1 MKKSMEKDLD
11 LFFATKTA
19 SDIDRTT
26 FLVCNLHDTENMLTI
41 SLVFI
46 KDWHSLVADEYGL
59 VTIDGKGAIF
69 TLPSFWLSIPKELAM
84 PFFTKL
90 IDNYYSGDYD
100 DDNMNTGTGSGNGNT
115 SSSIGNNIMMPGN
128 NNCPY
133 V

>member
-1 MKKSMEKDLD
+1 MKKSMEKELD

-26 FLVCNLHDTENMLTI
+26 FLVCNLHDTENVLTI

-100 DDNMNTGTGSGNGNT
+100 DNVNTGTGSGNGNT
-115 SSSIGNNIMMPGN
+115 SSSTGNNIMLPGS

>member
-1 MKKSMEKDLD
+1 MKKSMEKELD

-19 SDIDRTT
+19 NDIDRTT

-84 PFFTKL
+84 PFFTRL

-100 DDNMNTGTGSGNGNT
+100 DNMTAGSGNGNT
-115 SSSIGNNIMMPGN
+115 SPSIGNNIMLSGN

>member
-1 MKKSMEKDLD
+1 MKKSMEKELD

-19 SDIDRTT
+19 NDIDRTT

-84 PFFTKL
+84 PFFTRL

-100 DDNMNTGTGSGNGNT
+100 DNMNTGSGNGNT
-115 SSSIGNNIMMPGN
+115 NPSIGNNTMLSGN